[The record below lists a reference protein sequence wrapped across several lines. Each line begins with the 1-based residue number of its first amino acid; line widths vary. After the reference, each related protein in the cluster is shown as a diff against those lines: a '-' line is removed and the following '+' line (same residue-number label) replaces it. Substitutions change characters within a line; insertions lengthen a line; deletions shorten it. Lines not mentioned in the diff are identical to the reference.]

1 MESYRQ
7 SRLTLSLNY
16 PRRRQP
22 WGRGDRSLT
31 KLAPL
36 RTQAFNGQIDSAC
49 NGPVGSYSCEPKPNS
64 QARIKA
70 YKLHGKHSV
79 VTSEYHSITQ
89 CCAQTSSHPY
99 SADNL
104 TAGADTESLWLALVK
119 MILPEGGRNSL
130 WDNVVHKLNA
140 SSVALPTHCH
150 RFRRC
155 RCLPVPWESHR
166 LNTNRHTYHALTLL
180 CIIASEATTRHCAKA
195 SGISCRPPSTDE
207 GAFATRSA
215 VENLCYDN
223 PRYYSGRG
231 GTRIYTCS
239 CNTSTTPFR
248 FLLPDHSS
256 CHEYGIAYKVYLY
269 QRKQRY
275 FLGGTSSR
283 KYIDEPKGASPPQSC
298 GSAAIL
304 AMRNARSLAPTSPET
319 EVVGTPTSAVFAA
332 LTRPPFNLLF
342 HYCYYV

>member
-31 KLAPL
+31 ELAPL
-36 RTQAFNGQIDSAC
+36 RTQALNGQIDSAC

-64 QARIKA
+64 QERIKE

-119 MILPEGGRNSL
+119 MILTEGGRNSL
-130 WDNVVHKLNA
+130 GDNVVHKLNA

-150 RFRRC
+150 RSRRC

-195 SGISCRPPSTDE
+195 SGISCRPPAPMKALLQRNPPSKI
-207 GAFATRSA
+207 FAMITR
-215 VENLCYDN
+215 
-223 PRYYSGRG
+223 
-231 GTRIYTCS
+231 GT
-239 CNTSTTPFR
+239 
-248 FLLPDHSS
+248 
-256 CHEYGIAYKVYLY
+256 IAAGVAH
-269 QRKQRY
+269 
-275 FLGGTSSR
+275 
-283 KYIDEPKGASPPQSC
+283 ASIHV
-298 GSAAIL
+298 AAIFPLPLFVSFCLIILL
-304 AMRNARSLAPTSPET
+304 ATNMGLHIKCTYIRGNNAI
-319 EVVGTPTSAVFAA
+319 F
-332 LTRPPFNLLF
+332 
-342 HYCYYV
+342 